1 VMIVFRTADCLGV
14 VQQIF
19 GRLLGF
25 RLTCDDRGR
34 LELCCKHNS
43 GPYQSRS
50 FFSTDIPKCAILGVI
65 KREDR

>member
-1 VMIVFRTADCLGV
+1 LCRT
-14 VQQIF
+14 QF
-19 GRLLGF
+19 
-25 RLTCDDRGR
+25 
-34 LELCCKHNS
+34 